1 MDWHLHL
8 RNNLVYFFLC
18 NDGVGVEE
26 CGFSFA
32 IILMIMNKKELQ
44 QRNKKV
50 NREMPFSF
58 NCLFFFSF
66 EWRER
71 VTSPIQNKNI
81 ILGDN

>member
-44 QRNKKV
+44 QRNKKE
-50 NREMPFSF
+50 NREMP
-58 NCLFFFSF
+58 FSF